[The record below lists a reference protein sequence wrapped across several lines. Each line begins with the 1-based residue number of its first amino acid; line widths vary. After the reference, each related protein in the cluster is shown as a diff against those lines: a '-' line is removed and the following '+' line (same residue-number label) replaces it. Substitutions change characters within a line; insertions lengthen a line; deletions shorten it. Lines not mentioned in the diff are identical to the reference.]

1 MISNIIKYHL
11 RILKP
16 RLSGTRPQNNNK
28 PIILTIKLKKRRQ
41 APPRLRRNPR
51 LNPKHIPTPLQQFIR
66 IGPNYISTHNLFLL
80 KSFKR
85 SPMFARSY
93 DQTK

>member
-1 MISNIIKYHL
+1 MIKYHL
-11 RILKP
+11 SILKP

-41 APPRLRRNPR
+41 APPRLGRNPR
-51 LNPKHIPTPLQQFIR
+51 LNPKNIPIPLQQFIR
-66 IGPNYISTHNLFLL
+66 IGPNYISTYNFFIL

-85 SPMFARSY
+85 SPMFASFY
-93 DQTK
+93 NQTK